1 MAKILIATVQ
11 VNLCSLSQYWQ
22 SAYHHTQFF
31 IGGGRL
37 KMLGVLSTATWG
49 DSLYLGDLAGNFWK
63 IMPGDQF

>member
-1 MAKILIATVQ
+1 MMAKILIATVQ

-37 KMLGVLSTATWG
+37 KMLGVLSTAT
-49 DSLYLGDLAGNFWK
+49 
-63 IMPGDQF
+63 